1 MNLLER
7 IMNIK
12 NILLGVLLLTLTSSF
27 TQLYP
32 QTHLSGGQAYG
43 WMDLS
48 NNLPEVVGLNDVHFV
63 GNEIATLVNEEKPA
77 GEYEIDFS
85 AIGGSAS
92 GGNAYNLASGVYIYR
107 MKVNDFIT
115 SKKMILLR

>member
-1 MNLLER
+1 
-7 IMNIK
+7 MNIK

-48 NNLPEVVGLNDVHFV
+48 NNLPELVGLNDVHFV

-77 GEYEIDFS
+77 GEYEVDFNGTGLS
-85 AIGGSAS
+85 
-92 GGNAYNLASGVYIYR
+92 SGVYFYQIKTGNY
-107 MKVNDFIT
+107 IQT
-115 SKKMILLR
+115 KKMLLIK

>member
-48 NNLPEVVGLNDVHFV
+48 NNLPEVVRLNDVHFV

-77 GEYEIDFS
+77 GEYEVDFN
-85 AIGGSAS
+85 
-92 GGNAYNLASGVYIYR
+92 GNGLSSGVYFYQIKTGNY
-107 MKVNDFIT
+107 IQT
-115 SKKMILLR
+115 KKMLLIK